1 MLKQLRRQNEW
12 FKKNLPDYLQPLPN
26 TEENENM
33 IIDDTLISE
42 LSKVQVKPC
51 LGICLVD

>member
-1 MLKQLRRQNEW
+1 MLKQLSRQNEW

-42 LSKVQVKPC
+42 LSKVQV
-51 LGICLVD
+51 